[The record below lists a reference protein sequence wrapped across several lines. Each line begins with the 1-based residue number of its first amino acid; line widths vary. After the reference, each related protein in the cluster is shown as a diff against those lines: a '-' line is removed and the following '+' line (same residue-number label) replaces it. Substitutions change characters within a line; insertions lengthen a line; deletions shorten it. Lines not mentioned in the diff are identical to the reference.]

1 MTTNQQV
8 RQRIE
13 DAVGSAIHAYDRQ
26 QQLRDTDADEII
38 GLVADRV
45 FDRMVD
51 EMRPV
56 LNHEDLDFVQRRV
69 EQMVK
74 VCLNPPGLD
83 SRFETFDRVVCRIG
97 GQRSWAAGTV
107 MKLDVPDPKDQT
119 EQTLLPYVVKI
130 DPPDATLISVPEDT
144 NGFVRAEV
152 CFGQRQ
158 RARMFTLCCKPLR
171 QLATRRFGVGD
182 RVTCAVEDAMGD
194 YTEWAAG
201 QVVEVNHTVELADGE
216 FTPGGGPAV
225 VPYRVLL
232 DDSGDTHVL
241 VHRDEHW
248 LIRDEAL
255 QAPGPRQA
263 ADGTRDVK
271 RLVKRRAA
279 DGSSWEL
286 VDHMTRKL
294 RLQDRD
300 PDGSDD
306 DEDDDDD
313 DDDDD

>member
-1 MTTNQQV
+1 MATTNQQV

-13 DAVGSAIHAYDRQ
+13 DAVAFAIHACDRQ
-26 QQLRDTDADEII
+26 QRLRDTDVAEII
-38 GLVADRV
+38 SLVSDKV
-45 FDRMVD
+45 FNRMVD

-56 LNHEDLDFVQRRV
+56 LNDEDLDFVQRRV

-74 VCLNPPGLD
+74 VCLSPPGLG

-97 GQRSWAAGTV
+97 GERNWAAGTV
-107 MKLDVPDPKDQT
+107 MKMDVPDPKDLT

-130 DPPDATLISVPEDT
+130 DPPDATLISVPEDK
-144 NGFVRAEV
+144 NSYVRAEV

-171 QLATRRFGVGD
+171 QLATRRFAVGD
-182 RVTCAVEDAMGD
+182 RVACAVEDSTGE
-194 YTEWAAG
+194 YTEWVAG
-201 QVVEVNHTVELADGE
+201 QVVEVNHTIELADGE
-216 FTPGGGPAV
+216 YTPGGGPAV
-225 VPYRVLL
+225 IPYRVLL
-232 DDSGDTHVL
+232 DSSDDTHVL

-248 LIRDEAL
+248 LIRDETL

-286 VDHMTRKL
+286 IDHMTRKL
-294 RLQDRD
+294 RLQDSD

-306 DEDDDDD
+306 DDDDDE
-313 DDDDD
+313 